1 MSELRQRKP
10 VRIPAEKKEEE
21 EEEEDNPRFGISFL
35 DCARVLS
42 GLLLLS
48 CVFSWLITDGTSLTW
63 GYRPR
68 ISRWRTL
75 KGLFVRRPSPS
86 RAPAREH
93 ISYQLA
99 DDAR

>member
-10 VRIPAEKKEEE
+10 VRIPAEKKEE

-48 CVFSWLITDGTSLTW
+48 CIFSWLITDGTSLTW

-75 KGLFVRRPSPS
+75 KGLFVRRPSPPLQS
-86 RAPAREH
+86 ASEGTHLIPAR
-93 ISYQLA
+93 
-99 DDAR
+99 